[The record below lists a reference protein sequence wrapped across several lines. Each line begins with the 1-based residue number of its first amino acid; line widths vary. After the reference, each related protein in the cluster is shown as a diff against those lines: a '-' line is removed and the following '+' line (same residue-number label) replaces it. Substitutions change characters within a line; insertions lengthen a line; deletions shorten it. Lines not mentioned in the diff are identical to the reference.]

1 MIQTE
6 NKRISKKE
14 FYCKNILTQT
24 IGLMFSQK
32 KILVFSWNS
41 EKLRP
46 IHMFFVFF
54 PIDLFYLNKNKE
66 IIEIKKN
73 VKPFTYYN
81 PKKKAQYLIEAP
93 AKELKLKKK
102 DKLEFD

>member
-1 MIQTE
+1 MIRTKT
-6 NKRISKKE
+6 NIITKKE
-14 FYCKNILTQT
+14 SYCKNAFTQT
-24 IGLMFSQK
+24 KGLMFSQK
-32 KILVFSWNS
+32 KILVFIWKS

-54 PIDLFYLNKNKE
+54 PIDLFYLNKNRE

-73 VKPFTYYN
+73 VKPFGFYN

-93 AKELKLKKK
+93 LNLLSLKVKDVLK
-102 DKLEFD
+102 FN